1 MLANTSS
8 MSSTL
13 TDIATTSQKKY
24 SKSVGAIPLTATL
37 VNMLLSTSPF
47 SLPYALI
54 NGGLIL
60 GLLIF
65 FLSTFLALNSADM
78 MIESLGIGC
87 ALQRSDTDECE
98 FPESKLDKK
107 INRSPYFIKK
117 KLELFG
123 LSSIVVNK
131 IFGMVTIT
139 FLCAFLIGS
148 MLVKCVSS
156 SNSLSKAWMFS
167 MYGDMDYEPSNW
179 IMSPYH
185 FSILIFALITSVFAL
200 GNIEGSKILQVSIS
214 ALRFLMIYWM
224 ILCSIYAIA
233 KYGAADIT
241 KLKFFDFSKIDYLM
255 SNLIFTTFMHHSVPG
270 ICYPL
275 RPQTRLKATFIGS
288 YVLHAIVLL
297 VHCILAVIAFGE
309 RKNKCNVFPCEIG
322 IMFNL
327 NFLSLPIVGP
337 AVQFF
342 PALAIAVLPV
352 LAITFRGNVLQL
364 FGKSTT
370 AVNLTLNL
378 DLYESS
384 STNAMDISSDNTS
397 VFNISI

>member
-1 MLANTSS
+1 MLINTSHA
-8 MSSTL
+8 SSTL
-13 TDIATTSQKKY
+13 TDITDPPTKKP
-24 SKSVGAIPLTATL
+24 SKSIGAIPLTATL

-87 ALQRSDTDECE
+87 ALQWSDTEKCE
-98 FPESKLDKK
+98 FEESKFDRK
-107 INRSPYFIKK
+107 INHSRYFIKK

-123 LSSIVVNK
+123 LSSTVVNK
-131 IFGMVTIT
+131 VFGMITIT

-167 MYGDMDYEPSNW
+167 MYGNMDYEPSDW
-179 IMSPYH
+179 MLSPYH
-185 FSILIFALITSVFAL
+185 FAILIFALITSIFAL
-200 GNIEGSKILQVSIS
+200 GNIEGSKFLQVSIS

-233 KYGAADIT
+233 KYGAADIM

-270 ICYPL
+270 MCYPL
-275 RPQTRLKATFIGS
+275 RPQTRLKATFINS
-288 YVLHAIVLL
+288 YVLHAVILL
-297 VHCILAVIAFGE
+297 VHCILGIIAFGE
-309 RKNKCNVFPCEIG
+309 RENGCNVFPCKIQ

-327 NFLSLPIVGP
+327 SFLSLPIVGP
-337 AVQFF
+337 TVQFF
-342 PALAIAVLPV
+342 PALAIAVIPV
-352 LAITFRGNVLQL
+352 LAITFRSNILQL
-364 FGKSTT
+364 LGKSTT
-370 AVNLTLNL
+370 AVN
-378 DLYESS
+378 
-384 STNAMDISSDNTS
+384 
-397 VFNISI
+397 